1 MPETPAPA
9 EESLNPYE
17 AYYLEQA
24 AMLSRPDEP
33 AARRGSRRDFESFRL
48 APQPVRTHPENRP
61 KITGRERATAVL
73 GVVILVVIPLAIA
86 AIYWRS
92 CTIAA

>member
-33 AARRGSRRDFESFRL
+33 ATRRGARRDFESFRL
-48 APQPVRTHPENRP
+48 TPQQARPDTENRP
-61 KITGRERATAVL
+61 KLTGRERAIVIL
-73 GVVILVVIPLAIA
+73 GVIILVVIPLAIA

-92 CTIAA
+92 YTTAA